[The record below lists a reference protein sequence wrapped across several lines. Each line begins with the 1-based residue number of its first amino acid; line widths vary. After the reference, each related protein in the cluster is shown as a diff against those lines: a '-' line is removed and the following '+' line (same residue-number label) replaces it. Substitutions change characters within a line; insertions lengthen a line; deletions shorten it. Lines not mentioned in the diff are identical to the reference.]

1 MFRRKKEKIISS
13 LSEPLKDTEDWNGF
27 RLFFLGE
34 NEYDVEVSEVKQID
48 FDNVKRQL
56 LDGKSVFM
64 KSMSRK
70 NYYKPENES

>member
-1 MFRRKKEKIISS
+1 MFRHKKERKISS
-13 LSEPLKDTEDWNGF
+13 IAEMLKDNEEWKGF

-48 FDNVKRQL
+48 FDIVKRQL

-70 NYYKPENES
+70 NYYGPERE